1 MKFPHISKSN
11 TRYCVLHVATIT
23 LFWFVT
29 FIHTYTY
36 TYTYARTHTHT
47 HTHANLKF
55 AIFWN
60 DRELHTQAI
69 TIMVHKIQYMRNLIF
84 ILKTSDLRKHSGQI
98 ERNKLKYLH
107 YLIKMITKNA
117 RWANSFLVKLHVSSL
132 QLY

>member
-1 MKFPHISKSN
+1 MDFRLISKSN
-11 TRYCVLHVATIT
+11 PRYCVLHVATIT

-117 RWANSFLVKLHVSSL
+117 RWANSFLVKLHVSNL